1 MILHAEFRKKSPPL
15 EGRVVVTWAAA
26 RSAEIFFLGLLL
38 PPPQDL
44 LFWATRKNTYWRN
57 ERTQRNKLI
66 ERFFEPRGKI
76 LTEET
81 NDSVS

>member
-38 PPPQDL
+38 PPP
-44 LFWATRKNTYWRN
+44 R
-57 ERTQRNKLI
+57 I
-66 ERFFEPRGKI
+66 CCFEPRGKI
-76 LTEET
+76 LTGET
-81 NDSVS
+81 NEHNETNLLKGFLSQEEKYLLKKRTTQ